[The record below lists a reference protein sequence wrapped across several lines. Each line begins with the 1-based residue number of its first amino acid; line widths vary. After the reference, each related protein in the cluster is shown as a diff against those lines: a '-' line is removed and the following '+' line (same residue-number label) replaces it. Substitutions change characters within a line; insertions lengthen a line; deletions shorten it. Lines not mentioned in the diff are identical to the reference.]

1 MLRMNT
7 HKVFT
12 DEVIKK
18 KKRLEKIIQTPT
30 SKCEMDRKKK
40 KKSYILSHT
49 IQDTSKDAGDLA
61 TKWFVLKRAQAYSWL
76 TALCQVTMGGS

>member
-12 DEVIKK
+12 EEVIKK

-30 SKCEMDRKKK
+30 SKCEMDGKKK
-40 KKSYILSHT
+40 KVLHLESHH
-49 IQDTSKDAGDLA
+49 SRYK
-61 TKWFVLKRAQAYSWL
+61 
-76 TALCQVTMGGS
+76 